1 MQRARV
7 ASSSDHSDGTA
18 YSSGSVSSRFS
29 STQASR
35 AAAAAAASKATVG
48 RGRSS
53 GRISSKGLTG
63 TLTREGFSS
72 GNNGDDDEEEE
83 IGGIFDTMEMGR
95 SRAVGEGSK
104 GGGGRGEKSGR
115 KGGGGGGGGSGRK
128 GRMMSRTFSGRGN
141 RSGAEEAP
149 QAMAAEGDPQES
161 DLSRTLRPAVLRA
174 GRPIPRNPSNAG
186 IERGSAR

>member
-1 MQRARV
+1 
-7 ASSSDHSDGTA
+7 DHSDGTA

-35 AAAAAAASKATVG
+35 AAAAASKAAVG

-63 TLTREGFSS
+63 TLIGEGCSNS
-72 GNNGDDDEEEE
+72 NNDDEDEEEE
-83 IGGIFDTMEMGR
+83 IGGVFDMMEMGR
-95 SRAVGEGSK
+95 SRAVGDGSK
-104 GGGGRGEKSGR
+104 GGGGRGKKSGR
-115 KGGGGGGGGSGRK
+115 KGGGGGGGGGGSRK
-128 GRMMSRTFSGRGN
+128 GGMMSRTFSGRGN

-149 QAMAAEGDPQES
+149 QATAAEGDPQES